1 MPDSVAACAPADRA
15 EPTLSV
21 TQEFVCGE
29 GSGKF
34 ETEVPG
40 GTVIAQSG
48 SVEYH
53 TTDRNF
59 VLSFDYAAQVRPMGV
74 GEVIPILNE
83 LRNGHSDR
91 GSAFSGVEFRE
102 LYPGISVDLENTRG
116 RLIVRIR
123 LAPAARPDDIA
134 VRYIGVRP
142 AFIGENG
149 ALGLAWGAIL
159 FDELQPVMYRTPRGR
174 P

>member
-1 MPDSVAACAPADRA
+1 MEKAP
-15 EPTLSV
+15 
-21 TQEFVCGE
+21 
-29 GSGKF
+29 GKF

-83 LRNGHSDR
+83 LRSRHSER
-91 GSAFSGVEFRE
+91 GSASSGVEFRE
-102 LYPGISVDLENTRG
+102 LYPGISVKLENTRG
-116 RLIVRIR
+116 RLIVRFR
-123 LAPAARPDDIA
+123 LAPGARPDDIA
-134 VRYIGVRP
+134 VCDIGVHP

-149 ALGLAWGAIL
+149 ALDVFCLSG
-159 FDELQPVMYRTPRGR
+159 
-174 P
+174 